1 MRAYIG
7 NTDYEWYSF
16 LKDQPELDE
25 ANFWKPSGR
34 VAFRALDYGEP
45 FFFKLKKAHDYAIV
59 GFGLFLMYRAL
70 PLMEA
75 WETFGI
81 KNGAASLQ
89 QMWTRI
95 SAYTKHSSGQAPVRH
110 HKLGCILL
118 SAPVFFPQKLWVEGP
133 RDWSPTIVSGKT
145 YDTSKGEGH
154 RIWNECMERLPY
166 ATAAS
171 GLVGQQDLL
180 RDVEASSRFGK
191 EQRLRPRL
199 GQGTFRYAVQ
209 DAYGKCAITREHSLP
224 ALEAAHIIP
233 YAEGGGH
240 EIANGLLMRAD
251 VHHLFDRGYVTVTP
265 EYTFRVSERLEQ
277 EFNNGKV
284 YYQLQS
290 SKIWLPPDPASHPKR
305 ENLEYH
311 NDQVFEQT

>member
-1 MRAYIG
+1 
-7 NTDYEWYSF
+7 
-16 LKDQPELDE
+16 
-25 ANFWKPSGR
+25 
-34 VAFRALDYGEP
+34 
-45 FFFKLKKAHDYAIV
+45 
-59 GFGLFLMYRAL
+59 MYRAL